1 MIEKTITLNNYNSIK
16 KFVEIT
22 KTKPYD
28 IELMYKNKTV
38 NAKDINAI
46 FSLDLTKP
54 LVLVAH
60 CDSAGELL
68 MQIKK
73 NIYEGKTF

>member
-1 MIEKTITLNNYNSIK
+1 MIEKTIYFKDFGAVKRFL
-16 KFVEIT
+16 EIT
-22 KTKPYD
+22 RQKPYD

-38 NAKDINAI
+38 DAKNADAI

-60 CDSAGELL
+60 CESAGELL
-68 MQIKK
+68 MQIRKFL
-73 NIYEGKTF
+73 YEGR